1 MVAFQISPDFFPE
14 LLRVVPVQRLPFLHF
29 SCINDQLF
37 NFFRHEFLHN
47 LKNVHLWHAIPFI
60 SQEVP
65 VE

>member
-1 MVAFQISPDFFPE
+1 MVAFQISPDLFPE

-29 SCINDQLF
+29 SCINDQLS